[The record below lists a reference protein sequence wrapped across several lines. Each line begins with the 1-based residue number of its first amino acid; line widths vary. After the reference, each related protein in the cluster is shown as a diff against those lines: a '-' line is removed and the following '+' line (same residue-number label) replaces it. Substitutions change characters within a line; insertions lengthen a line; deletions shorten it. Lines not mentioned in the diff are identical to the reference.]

1 MAAASPSPA
10 PLEDA
15 AAPVAAADVDLPRA
29 AVRKVV
35 KARLAALTPAHA
47 DDGTAPKEPGLTKD
61 AVAALAES
69 AKVCVWRRGEEKEGE
84 DGLLNWRA
92 RF

>member
-10 PLEDA
+10 PLPPSSD
-15 AAPVAAADVDLPRA
+15 DVDLPRA

-35 KARLAALTPAHA
+35 KARLAA
-47 DDGTAPKEPGLTKD
+47 GAPEDAKEPGLAKD

-69 AKVCVWRRGEEKEGE
+69 AKVCG
-84 DGLLNWRA
+84 
-92 RF
+92 